1 MSTPLSCA
9 RRIKAASDAL
19 VTPQP
24 SVYINAIVVLFLS
37 DRTEPARAA
46 ADAVRRQYVLFSSN
60 LRFPRRQRGKV
71 RMVAEESAAARGL
84 CAAARFGASRGG
96 PRRFRGEAKRPLKMM
111 ESCGHCVA
119 GCRVQN
125 TPRFPVG
132 RRGKP
137 ERPPYA
143 AALTLFSGVR
153 NSDVSARQAGGG
165 TRIAAVHTLILYAVV
180 SRCTESRNF
189 SRRRRGKFE

>member
-1 MSTPLSCA
+1 MPLLFCSFPVEPSRPAQRRTPSGDNMFVFKPF
-9 RRIKAASDAL
+9 KAFRVAGAAKSEW
-19 VTPQP
+19 PQM
-24 SVYINAIVVLFLS
+24 
-37 DRTEPARAA
+37 
-46 ADAVRRQYVLFSSN
+46 
-60 LRFPRRQRGKV
+60 GG
-71 RMVAEESAAARGL
+71 AAARGL